1 MSDLLGDVY
10 VSGEFGPAQN
20 ETVMLKRFYKS
31 LFFAR
36 RWYWLF
42 VCVIFLFVASFGIP
56 FLFNVAQLFL
66 LFLGLATALDYGVLF
81 TRRNPVSVRREMAEK
96 FSNGDRN
103 PIKLV
108 VKNQYPF
115 PVSLRIIDELPDQFQ
130 ERNFSLHARL
140 QPGESREMG
149 YDLRPKERG
158 EYLFHSI
165 NVFIRSPFGLL
176 IRRKILDGDKTVR
189 VLPSYHSLRQYEL
202 LALSNNLA
210 ESGNKRIRK
219 LGHSLEFE
227 QIKEYV
233 TGDDIRSL
241 NWKATARKGGQL
253 MVNNFTD
260 EKSQQV
266 YCLIDKGRV
275 MKMPF
280 DGMSLLDYA
289 INATLILS
297 RVALIKQ
304 DKAGLLTFADQ
315 IGTFLPA
322 GRKAMQMSHILEILY
337 NQQTKFLETDFEKLY
352 AMVRTRITQRSLI
365 VLFTNF
371 ESLSGLQ
378 RQMPYIRGI
387 AKSHLLLVV
396 FFENTGLQQIRQG
409 GAEDIEGVYIKT
421 IADKFMYEKRL
432 IVKELNQHGVATIL
446 TAPENLTVQTVNKY
460 LEIKARLAI

>member
-1 MSDLLGDVY
+1 
-10 VSGEFGPAQN
+10 
-20 ETVMLKRFYKS
+20 MLKRFYKS

-36 RWYWLF
+36 RFYWAF
-42 VCVIFLFVASFGIP
+42 VTIIFLFVFSYGLP
-56 FLFNVAQLFL
+56 FLFTIAQILL
-66 LFLGLATALDYGVLF
+66 LFLFVVTVLDYIVLF
-81 TRRNPVSVRREMAEK
+81 SRREPVTVQREISDRL
-96 FSNGDRN
+96 SNGDSN
-103 PIKLV
+103 PVRLDV
-108 VKNQYPF
+108 RNQYPF
-115 PVSLRIIDELPDQFQ
+115 PVTLRIIDELPDQFQ
-130 ERNFSLHARL
+130 KRDFSLSVTL
-140 QPGESREMG
+140 KGGESQQLD
-149 YDLRPKERG
+149 YSLQPKERG
-158 EYLFHSI
+158 EYLFHAI
-165 NVFIRSPFGLL
+165 NVFIKSPFQLL
-176 IRRKILDGDKTVR
+176 IRRKILDAGTMVR
-189 VLPSYHSLRQYEL
+189 VLPSFQALRQFEL
-202 LALSNNLA
+202 LAGANNLA
-210 ESGNKRIRK
+210 EAGNKRIRK

-289 INATLILS
+289 INATLVLS
-297 RVALIKQ
+297 RVALIRQ

-322 GRKAMQMSHILEILY
+322 GRKSTQMTHILEILY
-337 NQQTKFLETDFEKLY
+337 NQQTRFQETDYEKVY

-378 RQMPYIRGI
+378 RQMPYIRAI
-387 AKSHLLLVV
+387 AKNHLLLVV
-396 FFENTGLQQIRQG
+396 FFENTGLQQLQEKE
-409 GAEDIEGVYIKT
+409 AQDIEMVYEKT
-421 IADKFMYEKRL
+421 IAEKFAYEKRL
-432 IVKELNQHGVATIL
+432 IVKELNQHGILTIL

>member
-1 MSDLLGDVY
+1 
-10 VSGEFGPAQN
+10 
-20 ETVMLKRFYKS
+20 MLKRFYKS
-31 LFFAR
+31 LFFSR
-36 RWYWLF
+36 RFYWAF
-42 VCVIFLFVASFGIP
+42 VSSVFLFVFSYGLP
-56 FLFNVAQLFL
+56 FLFPISQILL
-66 LFLGLATALDYGVLF
+66 LFLVVVTILDYIILF
-81 TRRNPVSVRREMAEK
+81 SRRQPVSVTRELSDRL
-96 FSNGDRN
+96 SNGDSN
-103 PIKLV
+103 PVRLAV
-108 VKNQYPF
+108 SNLYPF
-115 PVSLRIIDELPDQFQ
+115 PVGLRIIDELPDQFQ
-130 ERNFSLHARL
+130 ERNFSLFVNL
-140 QPGESREMG
+140 KGGESQELG
-149 YDLRPKERG
+149 YNLRPKERG
-158 EYLFHSI
+158 EYIFHAI
-165 NVFIRSPFGLL
+165 NVFIRSPFRLL
-176 IRRKILDGDKTVR
+176 IRRKILDAETTVR
-189 VLPSYHSLRQYEL
+189 VLPSYQALRQFEL
-202 LALSNNLA
+202 LAGANNLA
-210 ESGNKRIRK
+210 EAGNKRIRK

-289 INATLILS
+289 INATLVLS
-297 RVALIKQ
+297 RVALIRQ

-322 GRKAMQMSHILEILY
+322 GRKSMQMSHILEILY
-337 NQQTKFLETDFEKLY
+337 NQQTRYQETDYEKVY

-371 ESLSGLQ
+371 ESLSGLE
-378 RQMPYIRGI
+378 RQMPYIRAM
-387 AKSHLLLVV
+387 AKNHLLLVV
-396 FFENTGLQQIRQG
+396 FFENTGLHELQEKE
-409 GAEDIEGVYIKT
+409 AEDIEMVYEKT
-421 IADKFMYEKRL
+421 IAEKFAYEKRL
-432 IVKELNQHGVATIL
+432 IVKELNQHGILTIL